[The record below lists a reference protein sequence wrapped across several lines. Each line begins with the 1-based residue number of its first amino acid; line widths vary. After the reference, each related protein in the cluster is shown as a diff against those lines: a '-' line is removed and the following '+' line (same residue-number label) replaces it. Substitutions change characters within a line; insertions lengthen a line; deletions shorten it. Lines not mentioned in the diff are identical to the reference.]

1 MEESV
6 YKTAELKSPRGSQQV
21 AAEFE
26 GVLPGLHVLKPSADK
41 ETQAFTS
48 EAKGFLVLCLV
59 YDPSFLLDSSYS
71 NLATVDFPAA

>member
-1 MEESV
+1 M
-6 YKTAELKSPRGSQQV
+6 
-21 AAEFE
+21 
-26 GVLPGLHVLKPSADK
+26 LKPSADK

-71 NLATVDFPAA
+71 SNLATVDFPAA